1 MYVCV
6 CGCVWVCILTHED
19 MQEMKIDDIDP
30 NSLFERSPY
39 KEAYFAARA
48 ICPLIVALVFLVMFV
63 LKLVLFFFTSL
74 FFFLLRCPHCFPDTY
89 RAFVVGRGCAEEGR
103 DYSQKCEPRH
113 IYSRK

>member
-1 MYVCV
+1 
-6 CGCVWVCILTHED
+6 

-74 FFFLLRCPHCFPDTY
+74 SALFFDTY

-103 DYSQKCEPRH
+103 DYSQKCAPRH

>member
-1 MYVCV
+1 
-6 CGCVWVCILTHED
+6 

-63 LKLVLFFFTSL
+63 LKLVLFFFY
-74 FFFLLRCPHCFPDTY
+74 LRCPRCFSDAY
-89 RAFVVGRGCAEEGR
+89 RAVVFGCGSTEEGR
-103 DYSQKCEPRH
+103 D
-113 IYSRK
+113 

>member
-1 MYVCV
+1 
-6 CGCVWVCILTHED
+6 

-63 LKLVLFFFTSL
+63 LKLVLFIFIL
-74 FFFLLRCPHCFPDTY
+74 FYSAVCAVFPILNALLLLG
-89 RAFVVGRGCAEEGR
+89 VVLLWKIGT
-103 DYSQKCEPRH
+103 K
-113 IYSRK
+113 IL

>member
-1 MYVCV
+1 
-6 CGCVWVCILTHED
+6 

-63 LKLVLFFFTSL
+63 LKLVLFLFYFL
-74 FFFLLRCPHCFPDTY
+74 FFFLFTLSALFFRCLSRCCFWLW
-89 RAFVVGRGCAEEGR
+89 FN
-103 DYSQKCEPRH
+103 
-113 IYSRK
+113 

>member
-1 MYVCV
+1 MR
-6 CGCVWVCILTHED
+6 T

-63 LKLVLFFFTSL
+63 LKLVLFLFYFL
-74 FFFLLRCPHCFPDTY
+74 FFFYLRCPRCFSDAY
-89 RAFVVGRGCAEEGR
+89 RAVVFGCGSTEEGR
-103 DYSQKCEPRH
+103 D
-113 IYSRK
+113 

>member
-1 MYVCV
+1 M
-6 CGCVWVCILTHED
+6 CVWVYVGVYIFTHED

-63 LKLVLFFFTSL
+63 LKLVLFYFFTSL
-74 FFFLLRCPHCFPDTY
+74 YALFSRYSLRVCCW
-89 RAFVVGRGCAEEGR
+89 VWLC
-103 DYSQKCEPRH
+103 
-113 IYSRK
+113 